1 MRVHVQSLVCSRKF
15 GGGTPKLIALR
26 LAFHADVYGQNISLG
41 LVRIAAE
48 CEVSERQAQRVL
60 DAMVDDGVLRRVSDG
75 RGGRSNPTRYEFDL
89 ERVRALPPSMPNP
102 DTKAPI
108 PEGMK

>member
-1 MRVHVQSLVCSRKF
+1 
-15 GGGTPKLIALR
+15 LIALR

-60 DAMVDDGVLRRVSDG
+60 DAMVDDGVLRRVSAG
-75 RGGRSNPTRYEFDL
+75 RGATRYEFDL

>member
-1 MRVHVQSLVCSRKF
+1 MSVYVQSLVYSRKF
-15 GGGTPKLIALR
+15 GGVTPKLIALK
-26 LAFHADVYGQNISLG
+26 LADHADDYGRNIFPA
-41 LVRIAAE
+41 VARIAAQ

-89 ERVRALPPSMPNP
+89 ERVRALPPSMSNP
-102 DTKAPI
+102 DTKAPT